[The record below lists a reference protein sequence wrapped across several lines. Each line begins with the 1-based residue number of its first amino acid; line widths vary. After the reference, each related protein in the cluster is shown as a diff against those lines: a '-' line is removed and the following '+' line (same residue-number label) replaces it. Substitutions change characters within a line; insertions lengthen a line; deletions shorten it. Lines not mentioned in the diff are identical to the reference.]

1 MLFIMLANGHL
12 YVVGRSRCN
21 RECQTRRKVG
31 ARSDLSDRQDTRLP
45 YYNLLAPGF
54 YNSSSAC

>member
-1 MLFIMLANGHL
+1 MDADISLEDIQSDQFSFLIKRIEMRCNGHL

-31 ARSDLSDRQDTRLP
+31 ARSDLSDR
-45 YYNLLAPGF
+45 
-54 YNSSSAC
+54 

>member
-1 MLFIMLANGHL
+1 MCKFIFKFLIHCFRNRGLQMAGNSHL

-31 ARSDLSDRQDTRLP
+31 ARYDLSDR
-45 YYNLLAPGF
+45 
-54 YNSSSAC
+54 